1 MTQNCLLGAVLLTN
15 FEKMNNLK
23 NFDNKR
29 AKALEWWRNLKPD
42 QQNLVAKLHFPNIDF
57 FLITTSSSRIQ
68 IIWEKQVGS

>member
-1 MTQNCLLGAVLLTN
+1 
-15 FEKMNNLK
+15 MNNLE

-42 QQNLVAKLHFPNIDF
+42 QQNLVAKIHFPNIDF

-68 IIWEKQVGS
+68 TIWEKQVGS